1 MIFHRFF
8 HRLWRSE
15 TVQTIVNMMDEN
27 VTFNFNVSNDE
38 SEDYDVLANAMSY
51 TMYKI
56 GMYLIY
62 T

>member
-1 MIFHRFF
+1 
-8 HRLWRSE
+8 
-15 TVQTIVNMMDEN
+15 MMEEN

>member
-15 TVQTIVNMMDEN
+15 TVQAIVNMMEEN
-27 VTFNFNVSNDE
+27 VTHKFNVSTDE

-56 GMYLIY
+56 GKF
-62 T
+62 